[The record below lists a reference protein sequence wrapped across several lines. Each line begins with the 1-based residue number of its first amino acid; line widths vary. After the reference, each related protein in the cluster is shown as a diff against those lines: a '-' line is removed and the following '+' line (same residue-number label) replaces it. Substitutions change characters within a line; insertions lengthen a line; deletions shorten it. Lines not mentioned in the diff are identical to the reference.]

1 MIDLKNVGQKQTNLL
16 RDAYLNKKVAHSYL
30 FVDPMQKKGLNTA
43 YWLACLF
50 NCLGENKPDGTC
62 NNCQRIL
69 DGNHPDVF
77 LVKLEGKQTLSIDQI
92 RPLKEELAKSP
103 VEGKRRFFIIE
114 NAEKL
119 TLAASNALLNL
130 LEEPVAPVVTILITN
145 NENQILPTVKS
156 RTQILNFSDE
166 KIDSKRAQL
175 LEYGLTDEEIEDLGD
190 TAKLEEEIED
200 LGDTAK
206 LEEESK
212 YLFQELLE
220 QNDLALVRVSQISSL
235 ATKPAS
241 QKFIF
246 YQLKT
251 LAMKSL
257 AAGEKLRKSAFLLEL
272 LMTCD
277 KMRASNVSFHNTLD
291 YLVLSFER

>member
-1 MIDLKNVGQKQTNLL
+1 MIDLKNIGQKQADLL

-30 FVDPMQKKGLNTA
+30 FVDPMQKKGINTA

-50 NCLGENKPDGTC
+50 NCLGEDKPDGTC

-103 VEGKRRFFIIE
+103 VEGNRRFFIIE

-175 LEYGLTDEEIEDLGD
+175 LEYGLTDEEIDDLGD
-190 TAKLEEEIED
+190 T
-200 LGDTAK
+200 GK
-206 LEEESK
+206 LEEESR

-220 QNDLALVRVSQISSL
+220 HNDLALVRVNQISSL
-235 ATKPAS
+235 ATKPAN
-241 QKFIF
+241 QKFVF

-251 LAMKSL
+251 LD
-257 AAGEKLRKSAFLLEL
+257 RKS
-272 LMTCD
+272 
-277 KMRASNVSFHNTLD
+277 V
-291 YLVLSFER
+291 V